1 MLAAKSRASE
11 LELASDAITIN
22 TSAVQALPIK
32 GGRTNPLFPK
42 QVEFWGVDLDE
53 VENTRV
59 GALAPLNQMIF
70 GHENFRAGQL
80 EVIDNVLSGSNSI
93 GLLPTGGGKSLT
105 FQLPTLLNT
114 GVTIAVVPIRALG
127 RDHCMELEASG
138 FGGRVINLSAEIKG
152 EDRERVLHD
161 ITQGR
166 YRFVFVAPERLQTEA
181 FIGVLKQLALNG
193 LLNYLVVDEAHCFSE
208 WGHDFR
214 PAYLMLPFLFRT
226 LANNVPV
233 VALTATAAVNTL
245 RDLQSEF
252 DVDDEF
258 VTYGME
264 QGRPE
269 LTFKVRATDGAT
281 NATLNNFGELR
292 TQFSTLCAPAGCLAF
307 Q

>member
-1 MLAAKSRASE
+1 MCICASVIERKSGGLEIHCSLLSRASE

-138 FGGRVINLSAEIKG
+138 FGAELSI
-152 EDRERVLHD
+152 
-161 ITQGR
+161 
-166 YRFVFVAPERLQTEA
+166 
-181 FIGVLKQLALNG
+181 
-193 LLNYLVVDEAHCFSE
+193 
-208 WGHDFR
+208 W
-214 PAYLMLPFLFRT
+214 
-226 LANNVPV
+226 
-233 VALTATAAVNTL
+233 TL
-245 RDLQSEF
+245 R
-252 DVDDEF
+252 
-258 VTYGME
+258 
-264 QGRPE
+264 
-269 LTFKVRATDGAT
+269 
-281 NATLNNFGELR
+281 
-292 TQFSTLCAPAGCLAF
+292 
-307 Q
+307 